1 LKKFTNYKQADHK
14 DCGPTC
20 LKIIAKHYGKTIHIQ
35 ELRDFSETTREGS
48 NLLFLSEAAE
58 KIGFRTLGIKLSLE
72 RLDEVPLPAVL
83 HWNKDHYVV
92 LYKIKK
98 RTYYIS
104 DPAFGLIEYN
114 KQEFLK
120 FWIGNNADDTTQERI
135 PLLLELTP
143 KFFQSEFDKEDNK
156 GLGFGMLAQYVLRYK
171 SFLVQLSIG
180 LLASS
185 LLQLIF
191 PFLTQSIV
199 DVGIQNQNIHFI
211 YLILFA
217 QLFLF
222 AGRTGLELIRS
233 WILLHLST
241 RINISLISDFFIKLM
256 NLPISFFDV
265 RMTGDIMQRI
275 NDHRRIER
283 ILTTSSLNVLFSLIN
298 MVIMGGV

>member
-1 LKKFTNYKQADHK
+1 MAKFSNYKQADQK

-20 LKIIAKHYGKTIHIQ
+20 LKIVAKHYGKTIPIQ
-35 ELRDFSETTREGS
+35 ELRDNSETTREGS
-48 NLLFLSEAAE
+48 NLLFLSDAAE
-58 KIGFRTLGIKLSLE
+58 KVGFRTLGAKLDVKG
-72 RLDEVPLPAVL
+72 LDEVPLPCIL
-83 HWNKDHYVV
+83 HWNKNHYVV

-98 RTYYIS
+98 EAYYIS
-104 DPAFGLIEYN
+104 DPAFGLIVYN
-114 KQEFLK
+114 KKDFIK
-120 FWIGNNADDTTQERI
+120 FWIGNNADESTLEGIALLIETT
-135 PLLLELTP
+135 PVFFKS
-143 KFFQSEFDKEDNK
+143 KFDIENN
-156 GLGFGMLAQYVLRYK
+156 GLGFGILSQYAWRYK

-222 AGRTGLELIRS
+222 AGRTGLEFIRS

-265 RMTGDIMQRI
+265 RMT
-275 NDHRRIER
+275 
-283 ILTTSSLNVLFSLIN
+283 
-298 MVIMGGV
+298 